1 MWHMNDGWGW
11 WMLFG
16 TILMVGFWFVIIWA
30 VAKLGQGST
39 GTLPPQPPRVEEPT
53 ALQILKRRYAS
64 GDLSDEEFE
73 AKKQRL
79 TESTTDHSFSR

>member
-1 MWHMNDGWGW
+1 MWHMNDGSGW

-16 TILMVGFWFVIIWA
+16 TILMLGFWAIIVWA
-30 VAKLGQGST
+30 VATLGQGSSRT
-39 GTLPPQPPRVEEPT
+39 TQSQPSRLEEPA
-53 ALQILKRRYAS
+53 ALDILERRYAS

-79 TESTTDHSFSR
+79 TDSITDRSFGR